1 MGSTNTRGGANRMNR
16 YFKSLIGAIIGAATT
31 GVWLGVDLLT
41 PEPIGDYLLF
51 SLMALSNIVIGWQVG
66 RLVGKSRDVSK
77 NEVLESPEKGLKPN
91 SN

>member
-1 MGSTNTRGGANRMNR
+1 MKGYLKAV
-16 YFKSLIGAIIGAATT
+16 IGAIIGAVTT

-51 SLMALSNIVIGWQVG
+51 SLMALSNIVVGWQVG
-66 RLVGKSRDVSK
+66 RLLGKSRKAVNNDTA
-77 NEVLESPEKGLKPN
+77 ESMAKGLKPN